1 MPIFFCDHETGL
13 SEAGRCLLETPF
25 ARTVHRLSSSFN
37 SLQTLRVGATINQP
51 LVLLPIAFLKNPL
64 PRDSGFG
71 APAMDRGSLMR
82 VGSSLSGILVMI
94 ER

>member
-1 MPIFFCDHETGL
+1 MVCHGTIGWSYFSEGGL
-13 SEAGRCLLETPF
+13 CLQATQF
-25 ARTVHRLSSSFN
+25 ITTANRLPSAFDN
-37 SLQTLRVGATINQP
+37 VQTRRVGAAINQP

-64 PRDSGFG
+64 PLGSGFG

-82 VGSSLSGILVMI
+82 EGSSLSGILVMI